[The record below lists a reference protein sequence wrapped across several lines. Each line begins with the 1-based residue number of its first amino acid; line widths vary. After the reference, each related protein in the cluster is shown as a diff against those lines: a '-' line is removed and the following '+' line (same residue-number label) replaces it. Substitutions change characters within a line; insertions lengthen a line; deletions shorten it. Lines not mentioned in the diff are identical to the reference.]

1 VVTKTTAE
9 NPITLGDPVPWFTA
23 PLIAGGSFILNVHAG
38 RWIGLCFFGSPA
50 NPRVNDARATLRLL
64 AFLYAEADAAR
75 RQANNTRLH
84 DGETLYTGAGDRLI
98 SEKAASSNE

>member
-1 VVTKTTAE
+1 MPGAGSVSAFLVRLLILASTTR
-9 NPITLGDPVPWFTA
+9 
-23 PLIAGGSFILNVHAG
+23 G
-38 RWIGLCFFGSPA
+38 RRYAF
-50 NPRVNDARATLRLL
+50 L

>member
-50 NPRVNDARATLRLL
+50 NPRVNDARATLRLFGIPL
-64 AFLYAEADAAR
+64 RGSR
-75 RQANNTRLH
+75 RR
-84 DGETLYTGAGDRLI
+84 
-98 SEKAASSNE
+98 KAPSQ

>member
-1 VVTKTTAE
+1 
-9 NPITLGDPVPWFTA
+9 
-23 PLIAGGSFILNVHAG
+23 
-38 RWIGLCFFGSPA
+38 
-50 NPRVNDARATLRLL
+50 L